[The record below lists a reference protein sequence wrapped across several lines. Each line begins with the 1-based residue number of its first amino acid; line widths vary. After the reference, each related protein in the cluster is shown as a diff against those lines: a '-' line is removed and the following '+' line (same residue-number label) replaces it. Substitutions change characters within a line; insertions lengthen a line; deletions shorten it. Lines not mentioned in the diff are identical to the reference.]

1 MPPGAFRVLSI
12 VVKTASDNAS
22 AIASLLKE
30 PPWHRLGMGGGMISF
45 RVRGGAKAAE
55 SFCKFCKASKL
66 FTLAENLGGVESL
79 CETPARMTHGGFS
92 REAQQ
97 AFDDMIRLS
106 VGIEG
111 IEDLRKDI
119 LSALEEA
126 CTS

>member
-1 MPPGAFRVLSI
+1 MPPGAFQVLSI
-12 VVKTASDNAS
+12 V
-22 AIASLLKE
+22 
-30 PPWHRLGMGGGMISF
+30 GMGGGMISF

-92 REAQQ
+92 REARQ
-97 AFDDMIRLS
+97 AAGVFDDMIRLS

-111 IEDLRKDI
+111 IEDLKKDI